1 MELLESE
8 QLFSDIFYKSP
19 VAISITE
26 RGSGKIVD
34 ANETFLRDLEFSRE
48 EVIGKSIIELGL
60 FYDPSFREKLIDTL
74 IREGG
79 VSGFECPFK
88 TKSGKIMHG
97 IMSMSFILYKGS
109 PHQLTTVIDITGR
122 KLAELKISESER
134 LLNESQRVSKI
145 GSYTLD
151 IVSGLWNGS
160 IYLNEMFGVAPS
172 TPHSVEDWMMVIH
185 PDDKEM
191 MANYFIKEV
200 VGQKH
205 RFDKEYRIINHID
218 QKETWVHGY
227 GELEFDRDGN
237 PIKMIGTIQNITE
250 RKKADEEL
258 RKLSQAIE
266 QSPDSILI
274 TDTNGQI
281 EYVNPSFLHLSGY
294 TGEELIGKNQQL
306 FSTNQMSL
314 EEYAKLW
321 ETISSGSVWH
331 GEFMNRKKTGELYW
345 QSASISPIHD
355 SSGVIT
361 HYLLISEDISE
372 QKKLTNE
379 LIKAKEKAEESDRLK
394 SSFLAN
400 MSHEIRTPM
409 NSIMGFA
416 SLLPEEDSRELMI
429 QYANI
434 IVQNSEQLVSLID
447 GIVMYSKLQTGL
459 FAYRPSVFEIKKLLS
474 DIQLSFNLPIYQKEV
489 LLTFECNENG
499 ASQMTTDYDKLRQI
513 LVNLITNAFKYT
525 PQGEI
530 TTGCIHNEDAFVFYV
545 KDTGIGIPTKDIDH
559 IFDRFYRGSNIN
571 EAQMRGTGLGLCIVK
586 GLVEMIGGKIWVE
599 SEIRKG
605 STFFI
610 EIPR

>member
-1 MELLESE
+1 MKLKESE

-19 VAISITE
+19 VAICITE
-26 RGSGKIVD
+26 RGNGKIVD
-34 ANETFLRDLEFSRE
+34 ANETFLHDLEFIRE
-48 EVIGKSIIELGL
+48 EVVGKSIIELGL
-60 FYDPSFREKLIDTL
+60 FYDLSYREKLIDRL
-74 IREGG
+74 INDGG

-88 TKSGKIMHG
+88 TKSGKIMYG
-97 IMSMSFILYKGS
+97 IMSMSFIMYKGR

-122 KLAELKISESER
+122 KLAALKIMESER

-151 IVSGLWNGS
+151 ILTGLWNGS
-160 IYLNEMFGVAPS
+160 DYLNEMFGVAPS
-172 TPHSVEDWMMVIH
+172 TPHSIDDWMMVVH
-185 PDDKEM
+185 PADKEM
-191 MANYFIKEV
+191 MANHFIEEV

-205 RFDKEYRIINHID
+205 RFDKEYRIINQID

-227 GELEFDRDGN
+227 GELEFDQEGN
-237 PIKMIGTIQNITE
+237 PIKMIGTIQNISE

-274 TDTNGQI
+274 TDTYGQI

-294 TGEELIGKNQQL
+294 TSEELIGKNQQL
-306 FSTNQMSL
+306 FSTNQMPI

-321 ETISSGSVWH
+321 ETISSGSIWH
-331 GEFMNRKKTGELYW
+331 GEFMNKKKTGELYW

-355 SSGVIT
+355 STGKIT

-379 LIKAKEKAEESDRLK
+379 LIRAKEKAEESDRLK

-416 SLLPEEDSRELMI
+416 SLLPEEESRELMM

-459 FAYRPSVFEIKKLLS
+459 FSYRPAVFEIKKLLT

-499 ASQMTTDYDKLRQI
+499 SSQLTTDYDKLRQI
-513 LVNLITNAFKYT
+513 LVNLIANAFKYT
-525 PQGEI
+525 PRGEI
-530 TTGCIHNEDAFVFYV
+530 ITGCVHTGDAFRFYV
-545 KDTGIGIPTKDIDH
+545 KDTGIGIPPKDIDH

-571 EAQMRGTGLGLCIVK
+571 EAKMRGTGLGLCIVK

-599 SEIRKG
+599 SEISKG
-605 STFFI
+605 SVFYI
-610 EIPR
+610 EIPG